1 MVNVSNEKRER
12 KIEECKCLFSAGVL
26 LGYKLTGL
34 IVFLEIE
41 NLDDEKDNSV
51 DCLRIVRFV
60 LADTFQHE
68 VRQIID

>member
-12 KIEECKCLFSAGVL
+12 ECKCLFSAGVL

-41 NLDDEKDNSV
+41 NLDDEKDNSA
-51 DCLRIVRFV
+51 DCLRIV
-60 LADTFQHE
+60 
-68 VRQIID
+68 